1 MGFGMYGSARG
12 RSLEGPLGRA
22 AFAAFAFPALLPD
35 AAGRRLDGFFAA
47 FFEALFFAGRFM
59 ARNLPHASNVSQRRR
74 RAGLA
79 MGLALVVVAAAVSA
93 ADDPRIADLVK
104 AGAVRVALDVA
115 NPLLAARNPI
125 TADYQGLTVGM
136 ASALGA
142 RVGVPV
148 RLLPYTEPP
157 EILDALRDKA
167 LDVGFLAIDPARA
180 AVVDFSPP
188 IVEVDNAYL
197 IGPGSSIREVGELD
211 GAGVRIAVVRG
222 YGADLFL
229 SRALRRASVV
239 RSPDL
244 AAAVDL
250 VITAQADVAAG
261 HLPSLRALAPK
272 LPGARLLV
280 DRFIGEAY
288 GIAVP
293 KGQRARLAFVTEFV
307 EDAKTSGFIRRG
319 IEELGLEGVRVA
331 R

>member
-1 MGFGMYGSARG
+1 MGFGMYGSAGG
-12 RSLEGPLGRA
+12 RSLAEPLGRGF
-22 AFAAFAFPALLPD
+22 AFATFPPLLPD
-35 AAGRRLDGFFAA
+35 AAGRRAAGFFAA

-59 ARNLPHASNVSQRRR
+59 ARNLPHGSNLSQRRR
-74 RAGLA
+74 RVGLA
-79 MGLALVVVAAAVSA
+79 MGLALVFLAAAAPA

-104 AGAVRVALDVA
+104 AGAIRVALDVA
-115 NPLLAARNPI
+115 NPLLGTRNPI

-136 ASALGA
+136 ANALGA
-142 RVGVPV
+142 RAGVPV
-148 RLLPYTEPP
+148 RLLPYPAPP
-157 EILDALRDKA
+157 EIVDALRDKA
-167 LDVGFLAIDPARA
+167 LDVGFLAIDPARV

-197 IGPGSSIREVGELD
+197 ISPGASIREVGELD
-211 GAGVRIAVVRG
+211 GAGVRIAVVKG

-229 SRALRRASVV
+229 SRALGRASIV

-250 VITAQADVAAG
+250 VVTGQADVAAG
-261 HLPSLRALAPK
+261 HLPSLRALAPR

-293 KGQRARLAFVTEFV
+293 KGQRARLGFVTEFV
-307 EDAKTSGFIRRG
+307 EDAKRSGFIRRG